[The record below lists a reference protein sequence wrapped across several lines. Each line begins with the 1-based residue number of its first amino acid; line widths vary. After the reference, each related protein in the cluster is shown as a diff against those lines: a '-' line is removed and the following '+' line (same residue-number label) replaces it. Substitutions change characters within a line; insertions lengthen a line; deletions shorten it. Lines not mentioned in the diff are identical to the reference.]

1 MICLK
6 TRKVAEWAY
15 KLIEGSNEGELNTHQ
30 IYEEINKRTH
40 NGVMM
45 YALANVLSKCSAF
58 EEIGKQKTSLERGNN
73 WDVCL
78 WKTTDKLDNPY
89 TRHMIKA

>member
-15 KLIEGSNEGELNTHQ
+15 NLIEGSDEGELNTHQ
-30 IYEEINKRTH
+30 IYEEINKRTR

-45 YALANVLSKCSAF
+45 YSLANVLSKCSAF
-58 EEIGKQKTSLERGNN
+58 EEVGKQKTSGIQSKYE
-73 WDVCL
+73 VCL
-78 WKTTDKLDNPY
+78 WKTTEKLDNSY